1 MRDRLL
7 ISASIVLS
15 ATYLLTAGVPFPGRF
30 LVKAGCIVLLGVAA
44 LTRGHNGLSLGLLLS
59 SAGDALLEIDSKLFT
74 AGLLAF
80 LCAHLVYTITF
91 VRSRDRTAPAP
102 WAAISA
108 VGVFAAAFGVWL
120 LPSTGALAIPVIC
133 YIAAITLMVSSSIA
147 ARFPTHRVAA
157 GALLFFI
164 SDAILATN
172 RFKTE
177 LPARDFLVWSTYYAG
192 QLLITLGFARAK
204 SVLPRR
210 VAAMA
215 AAVLLLA
222 IPARSQTN
230 EILAVIQKSADDWNS
245 GRIEAYMECYE
256 KSAETTFVGK
266 EISHG
271 TAAVLERYRREYPTP
286 ERMGHVTFSE
296 LAARPL
302 SPTIAIVTGRYTLRR
317 NPENGGGKTGLFS
330 LVLRK
335 SAAGWRIIL
344 DHSN

>member
-15 ATYLLTAGVPFPGRF
+15 ATYLFTAGVPFPGRF
-30 LVKAGCIVLLGVAA
+30 LVKAGCIVLLGVVA
-44 LTRGHNGLSLGLLLS
+44 LIRGHNGLALGLLLS
-59 SAGDALLEIDSKLFT
+59 SAGDALLEIDSKLFA

-80 LCAHLVYTITF
+80 LCAHLIYTITF
-91 VRSRDRTAPAP
+91 VRNRDRTSRPP
-102 WAAISA
+102 WAAVSA
-108 VGVFAAAFGVWL
+108 VAAFAAAFGVWL
-120 LPSTGALAIPVIC
+120 VPSTGDLAIPVVC
-133 YIAAITLMVSSSIA
+133 YIGAITMMVSSSLA
-147 ARFPTHRVAA
+147 ARFPTHHAAA

-172 RFKTE
+172 RFKTD
-177 LPARDFLVWSTYYAG
+177 LPGHGFLVWSTYYAG
-192 QLLITLGFARAK
+192 QLLITLGFVRAK
-204 SVLPRR
+204 AVLPRR
-210 VAAMA
+210 AVAMA

-222 IPARSQTN
+222 IPAHSQAD

-245 GRIEAYMECYE
+245 GKIEAYMECYE
-256 KSAETTFVGK
+256 KSPETTFVGK

-271 TAAVLERYRREYPTP
+271 TAAVLERYKREYPTP

-302 SPTIAIVTGRYTLRR
+302 SPTLAIVTGRYTLRR
-317 NPENGGGKTGLFS
+317 SPENGGEKTGLFS

-335 SAAGWRIIL
+335 SAVGWRIIL